1 MLQNYIF
8 PITQYLG
15 ARMDLTTM
23 TAEKN
28 SEDTQINN
36 YVPNFNDFLVQVLV
50 VFFLSGKKN
59 KNESC
64 TGEKSIYLL
73 ILKPENG

>member
-15 ARMDLTTM
+15 AQMDLTTM

-28 SEDTQINN
+28 SEDTQLNN

-50 VFFLSGKKN
+50 GFFLSGKK
-59 KNESC
+59 K
-64 TGEKSIYLL
+64 
-73 ILKPENG
+73 